1 VFPRC
6 YTHQEFHRGK
16 LRLRFCFFTLNR
28 LPSSAPHRREEL
40 KKRGGQVDRLI
51 STGKLKALLPLYIR
65 PINVVVFHEPEGNLF
80 FEKASRLDA
89 FSAYPFRT

>member
-1 VFPRC
+1 MFPRC

-16 LRLRFCFFTLNR
+16 LRLHVLLYSQPPPFLF
-28 LPSSAPHRREEL
+28 PSTREEM

-51 STGKLKALLPLYIR
+51 STGKLRTLLPLHVR